1 MTGAEYD
8 LAKDESDPLAFLPIT
23 DTSADDYAYL
33 LPEPV
38 PYYLLK
44 TGNNTTGYRS
54 FIFENIGNLNYAYI
68 SIGHTYPGGSLL
80 LNTPLSIWE
89 YNTETNLGLTLDPN
103 ELEFNIPDED
113 NGSL

>member
-54 FIFENIGNLNYAYI
+54 FIFENIGNLKI
-68 SIGHTYPGGSLL
+68 RQTSLMRL
-80 LNTPLSIWE
+80 HRPS
-89 YNTETNLGLTLDPN
+89 LGPYSGTLV
-103 ELEFNIPDED
+103 EIEA
-113 NGSL
+113 S